1 MRKINICA
9 EVYGETIQEFLKNI
23 DQAQE
28 LSDFIELRVDC
39 IKDLKKSDLPVIL
52 KRIKA
57 HNIFTFRH
65 TRDSG
70 KYNGDEKLR
79 VEFLQLAN
87 DLGFEY
93 VDIDYS
99 VMNEIKIENLSA
111 KRIISYHN
119 SHNTPGIEELSS
131 ILEKMRK
138 RGGEIYKFAVMANT
152 FEDVS
157 NLIKLILMKKE
168 NEEMIVM
175 GMGEK
180 ASFTRVLTPMLGGFL
195 TFASLDEKV
204 TLGPG
209 QIPVK
214 ELKSIFN
221 KLDAYWPY

>member
-9 EVYGETIQEFLKNI
+9 EVYGDTLQEFLKNI
-23 DQAQE
+23 DQAQK

-39 IKDLKKSDLPVIL
+39 IKDLKKTDLPVIL
-52 KRIKA
+52 KSVKT

-65 TRDSG
+65 KRDSG
-70 KYNGDEKLR
+70 KYDGDEKLR
-79 VEFLQLAN
+79 AEFLQLAN

-99 VMNEIKIENLSA
+99 VMNEVKIKNLSA

-119 SHNTPGIEELSS
+119 SHSTPDLQELSI

-138 RGGEIYKFAVMANT
+138 RGGEVYKFAVMADS
-152 FEDVS
+152 FEDIS
-157 NLIKLILMKKE
+157 NLIKLTLMKKAD
-168 NEEMIVM
+168 EEIVVM

-204 TLGPG
+204 KLGPG

-214 ELKSIFN
+214 ELKSIFS
-221 KLDAYWPY
+221 KLDSYWPY

>member
-9 EVYGETIQEFLKNI
+9 EVYGETLQEFLKNI
-23 DQAQE
+23 NQAQK

-39 IKDLKKSDLPVIL
+39 IKDLKKDDLPVIL
-52 KRIKA
+52 KNVKT

-65 TRDSG
+65 KRDSG
-70 KYNGDEKLR
+70 KYDGDEKVR

-87 DLGFEY
+87 NLGFEY

-99 VMNEIKIENLSA
+99 VMNEIKIKNLSA

-119 SHNTPGIEELSS
+119 SKTTPNLEELAL

-138 RGGEIYKFAVMANT
+138 RGGEIYKFAVMANS
-152 FEDVS
+152 FEDVA
-157 NLIKLILMKKE
+157 NLIKLTLMKKAD
-168 NEEMIVM
+168 EEIIVM

-204 TLGPG
+204 KLGPG

-214 ELKSIFN
+214 ELKSIFD
-221 KLDAYWPY
+221 KLNPYWPY